1 MTEFTQSSVKVPQ
14 AILDFVNQ
22 VFEIEKKAR
31 AIKEQTTIQRN
42 INKLNSI
49 LAEGL
54 FLQSNLG
61 LSYHNPIGE
70 PYKET
75 RTDCEATLSGV
86 SSENLVIIEVI
97 KPIIY
102 VTITSNQTS
111 AKVIVQ
117 PAIVIAQSSD
127 PIPTITPEDPAN
139 PEVLS

>member
-1 MTEFTQSSVKVPQ
+1 MTEFTQNSVKVPQ
-14 AILDFVNQ
+14 AILDLVNQ

-31 AIKEQTTIQRN
+31 TIKEQNTIQRN
-42 INKLNSI
+42 INKLNGI
-49 LAEGL
+49 LADGL
-54 FLQSNLG
+54 FLQSQMG

-102 VTITSNQTS
+102 VTLTSNQTT

-127 PIPTITPEDPAN
+127 PIPTSSPEDPTNSEA
-139 PEVLS
+139 LS